1 LEHFLQTQKT
11 HFQITGESMLESHTE
26 IESILMDTIWLG
38 WLNHRNQWDIHH
50 INHFAGFC
58 PSAVP
63 SDTTLYPIIGRLE
76 GAPNSRAY
84 LL

>member
-1 LEHFLQTQKT
+1 
-11 HFQITGESMLESHTE
+11 MLESHTE

-63 SDTTLYPIIGRLE
+63 SDTTLYPIIGCLE